1 MDRRRT
7 RVSTCRFA
15 LSRRRR
21 DDPSWSTWSLV
32 SARARDHER
41 VFGGVDARVDD
52 SPRYA
57 RAVDDELSKSRALRF
72 CGDFSCLFS
81 CLFSCGLFCGLL
93 AACQGGV
100 GESESETEG
109 AATTGLTSGQDASDT
124 SAGELTPLCG
134 GIDASLVIDP
144 GADVF
149 DAGSRAALRDYFDAL
164 VTETGAR
171 VRVHVTPGT
180 ETLQLTSCADSPIL
194 VWGEGGAVDPAAHEV
209 MECLLDGVAGF
220 VGTDGY
226 NLLGGLMQP
235 VLQLEGWPPADRDD
249 ITGLALLL
257 SAADDHPGTTNYY
270 NRPGMAA
277 EAYTRL
283 VGGGAR
289 RRVEAFTYGSGADRL
304 PTFTV
309 SLGERGQ
316 YFDHGAQ
323 PGGLPAALAEWAPRS
338 IAACEAQD
346 ELAPVP
352 AAPGCQRLDIL
363 FVIDG
368 SGSMLEEQA
377 ALKDEQGG
385 NSVFSAFASSL
396 VENLADVEDFHVGV
410 VSEREGMTALHTH
423 GNAPDGDVLE
433 DCQLP
438 PGVRWLE
445 GPSDSLVEDFA
456 CLAATSTNTSEE
468 YTAANSA
475 LALLDEANAGFV
487 RDDSLVFVVILTDE
501 DTWEQQPTRMQTR
514 ANLLEAVGG
523 DLDRLLVLAIVPHPG
538 LYEAP
543 QQTCEGVYGEG
554 ASAGRIHSIVRS
566 LGDRGI
572 VEDICDGSIEEAF
585 NSILQTI
592 TVVCEGV
599 P

>member
-1 MDRRRT
+1 MDHE
-7 RVSTCRFA
+7 
-15 LSRRRR
+15 LSGG
-21 DDPSWSTWSLV
+21 
-32 SARARDHER
+32 RARPR
-41 VFGGVDARVDD
+41 VYKPG
-52 SPRYA
+52 
-57 RAVDDELSKSRALRF
+57 ALV
-72 CGDFSCLFS
+72 
-81 CLFSCGLFCGLL
+81 CGLFACL
-93 AACQGGV
+93 ALTACQGGV
-100 GESESETEG
+100 DGESETEG
-109 AATTGLTSGQDASDT
+109 AATTGLTSGPDASDGT
-124 SAGELTPLCG
+124 AGELTPLCG

-144 GADVF
+144 GAQVF
-149 DAGSRAALRDYFDAL
+149 DAASRGALRDYFDTL
-164 VTETGAR
+164 VAETGAR

-180 ETLQLTSCADSPIL
+180 ETLQLTSCSESPIL
-194 VWGEGGAVDPAAHEV
+194 VWGEAGVVDPSAHEA
-209 MECLLDGVAGF
+209 MECLLDAVEGF

-235 VLQLEGWPPADRDD
+235 VLQLEDWPPADRDD

-289 RRVEAFTYGSGADRL
+289 QRVEAFTYGSGADRL

-309 SLGERGQ
+309 SLGDFGQ

-323 PGGLPAALAEWAPRS
+323 AGGLPAALADWAPRS
-338 IAACEAQD
+338 VAACEAQD
-346 ELAPVP
+346 EYGPVGK
-352 AAPGCQRLDIL
+352 APGCQRLDIL

-368 SGSMLEEQA
+368 SGSMVEEQA
-377 ALKDEQGG
+377 ALKNAQGG
-385 NSVFSAFASSL
+385 SSVFSAFAESL
-396 VENLADVEDFHVGV
+396 VQNLADVEDFHVGV

-423 GNAPDGDVLE
+423 GNAPDGEMLE

-456 CLAATSTNTSEE
+456 CLAATVTSTSEE

-514 ANLLEAVGG
+514 ANLLEAVDG

-538 LYEAP
+538 LYETP

-585 NSILQTI
+585 DSILQTI
-592 TVVCEGV
+592 TVVCDGV